1 MTLHAEIHPEAVD
14 GSRKGSSVRGPAGD
28 GVPTGA
34 SACIQCARD
43 VLAALKVVHSE
54 GFAHLDV
61 IPANVIHCTRP
72 QDSYHYRLVG
82 FGSALQ
88 AGDSVNAEGGPRATG
103 SPGYR
108 APELFGPC
116 TASAACDVW
125 SLGATMFE
133 LATGRLPFVFQGGSD
148 AEWPTAIQGGAA
160 QGGAQDVLD
169 CLAEDQRQTFDV
181 GLARV
186 IAKALGKEATTRLG
200 LRSSG
205 ISEVL

>member
-1 MTLHAEIHPEAVD
+1 MD

-43 VLAALKVVHSE
+43 VLAALKVVHSD

-133 LATGRLPFVFQGGSD
+133 LATGLLRACPSSSRAALTPNGRRRYRAVRPRAVRRMFS
-148 AEWPTAIQGGAA
+148 TAW
-160 QGGAQDVLD
+160 
-169 CLAEDQRQTFDV
+169 RRTS
-181 GLARV
+181 ARPSMS
-186 IAKALGKEATTRLG
+186 AWRASSPRRSGRKPRLG
-200 LRSSG
+200 
-205 ISEVL
+205 